1 MYRWASIAAALSS
14 TYNALEFCKHMGTI
28 LDNYRSNTAR
38 PLDSVVSYIQGLQV
52 ACKYTY
58 VGLSFGIFVWY
69 SLFPKVADDRLL
81 FFVSMYQTGKM
92 LMKSNDAS
100 NDLETPRPSGD
111 ESMVERK
118 SGSQVNVTSVA

>member
-1 MYRWASIAAALSS
+1 
-14 TYNALEFCKHMGTI
+14 MGTI

-38 PLDSVVSYIQGLQV
+38 PLDSVVSYIQGLQL

-58 VGLSFGIFVWY
+58 VGLSFGIVAWY
-69 SLFPKVADDRLL
+69 SLFPTVADDRLL

-100 NDLETPRPSGD
+100 TNDLETPRPSGD

-118 SGSQVNVTSVA
+118 SSQVNVTPVA